1 MAPPYDVVRLDS
13 IASTQDEAGK
23 RYSGKPVLV
32 VAARQTG
39 GRGRAGR
46 AWQTAP
52 RALAASLAF
61 APWWPPPTWGR
72 LSLAAAV
79 AARAVLGEVDLEWPN
94 DLMVAADKIGGILV
108 ESDGQ
113 VVTAGLGVNLWW
125 PSPPQGIGA
134 LHDDDPGSGLATEL
148 ARRWADDLL
157 ERVAAGP
164 DRWGLDEYRAACLT
178 IGRLVRWEPDG
189 RGMARDVAPSGELVV
204 ETEAGERRLSSG
216 EVWEVRSAVPSPLPS
231 PQPSPQPPPGGRGR
245 SGGRGRTKGSGRS
258 GGRLF

>member
-1 MAPPYDVVRLDS
+1 MAPPYDVVRFDS
-13 IASTQDEAGK
+13 TASTQDEAGK
-23 RYSGKPVLV
+23 RFSGKPVLV

-39 GRGRAGR
+39 GRGRAR
-46 AWQTAP
+46 RPWQSAP

-61 APWWPPPTWGR
+61 APWWPLDTWGR
-72 LSLAAAV
+72 LSLAAGV

-94 DLMVAADKIGGILV
+94 DLMVAGDKIGGILV
-108 ESDGQ
+108 ESGGQ

-134 LHDDDPGSGLATEL
+134 LHDDDPGSGLAPEL
-148 ARRWADDLL
+148 AQRWAADLL

-164 DRWGLDEYRAACLT
+164 DRWGLGEYRAACLT
-178 IGRLVRWEPDG
+178 IGRLVRWKPDG

-216 EVWEVRSAVPSPLPS
+216 EVWEVRYAD
-231 PQPSPQPPPGGRGR
+231 GGGDQ
-245 SGGRGRTKGSGRS
+245 
-258 GGRLF
+258 